1 MKKKYLKNE
10 QVKILKD
17 LDIKD
22 KNGKWVQIEYLTGDK
37 RGSRRPITIQEL
49 EEK

>member
-1 MKKKYLKNE
+1 MKKTYLKND

-22 KNGKWVQIEYLTGDK
+22 KDGKWVQIEYLTGDK
-37 RGSRRPITIQEL
+37 KGERRPITTQEL
-49 EEK
+49 KK